1 MGLLIS
7 IGFAI
12 IVLVVM
18 FAFGLYT
25 PRNLRWVLL
34 SLFWGGVSY
43 GLAYLLA
50 QQAAQAKINLA
61 ALFVLLIPILQQL
74 MAALGVWAVIRWEKF
89 DNLVDGAVYGFA
101 NGLGYAAAKT
111 FERSL
116 TFSQIQ
122 TADAL
127 EVLSA
132 ALVFAAASGILG
144 VVVTQFYFKHH
155 KNRVVTLLSGLGASS
170 GYVVLFTIFNFQK
183 IGGEILPIAFGV
195 GGLTLIGLYITGQ
208 LRRALIRLN
217 VEKSR
222 ADNLLD
228 IVIPIGIDLTY
239 ENDLENLTENM
250 LLEAKKFCRAD
261 GGVLYLK
268 KENLLEPSVLR
279 YDSLG
284 LAAGGS
290 SDAKMPIAP
299 IALYN
304 EQKVPNQRQIAVA
317 AALESKTIN
326 VEDSYES
333 RQFDFSTARDFD
345 AAYHYD
351 SISFLVLP
359 LKSREGKPLGVLQF
373 VNPIDAQKKD
383 LIAFDENMQRLMES
397 FSALAAAALEEYL
410 KEQELRQEIQKLRI
424 EVDQSKRGKE
434 DPEITQA
441 NYFRSLQ
448 EKAQNLRNKEAQHT
462 QPKPP
467 AQADENQP

>member
-7 IGFAI
+7 LGFAI
-12 IVLVVM
+12 LVLIVM

-43 GLAYLLA
+43 GLASLLT
-50 QQAAQAKINLA
+50 QQAAQTKINLA
-61 ALFVLLIPILQQL
+61 VLLMLLIPILQQI
-74 MAALGVWAVIRWEKF
+74 MAALGVLAVIRWEKF

-111 FERSL
+111 FERSQ
-116 TFSQIQ
+116 TFQKIQ
-122 TADAL
+122 TTDAL
-127 EVLSA
+127 EILSA

-144 VVVTQFYFKHH
+144 VALTQFYFKHH
-155 KNRVVTLLSGLGASS
+155 KNRVVTLLSGLAASVL
-170 GYVVLFTIFNFQK
+170 YVVLFTLLTFQK

-217 VEKSR
+217 VEKNR

-239 ENDLENLTENM
+239 ENDLEKLTKNM
-250 LLEAKKFCRAD
+250 LEEAKKFCRAD

-268 KENLLEPSVLR
+268 KENMLEPAVLR

-284 LAAGGS
+284 MAAGGGET
-290 SDAKMPIAP
+290 KMPIAP
-299 IALYN
+299 IPLYD
-304 EQKVPNQRQIAVA
+304 ESQAPNQRQIVA
-317 AALESKTIN
+317 AAALGAKTIN
-326 VEDSYES
+326 VEDSYEN
-333 RQFDFSTARDFD
+333 RQFDFSAARDFD

-373 VNPIDAQKKD
+373 VNPLDSQKKN
-383 LIAFDENMQRLMES
+383 LVAFDENMQRLMES

-410 KEQELRQEIQKLRI
+410 KEQALRREIQQLRI
-424 EVDQSKRGKE
+424 EVDQSKRGTQ
-434 DPEITQA
+434 DPETTQA

-448 EKAQNLRNKEAQHT
+448 EKAQQLRNKEAQHT

-467 AQADENQP
+467 EERQA